1 MQPHH
6 ELAAAIYDAAYLTGE
21 FQTRSG
27 KHTNF
32 YIDKYR
38 FSSDPVILA
47 AVAERIAAL
56 LPDASTYDRIAAPEL
71 GAVSI
76 AAAVSL
82 VTKKPFIIVRKSN
95 KDYGTQR
102 SIEGIYTANDR
113 VVVIEDV
120 ITTGGAVLTAC
131 DTLKQNQL
139 TPVHIVAVINRE
151 EGAVETIQAAGYSVS
166 SVVSAHDL
174 HEIARQV

>member
-1 MQPHH
+1 MQSHH

-27 KHTNF
+27 KRTHF

-38 FSSDPVILA
+38 FSSDPIILTS
-47 AVAERIAAL
+47 VAERIATL
-56 LPDASTYDRIAAPEL
+56 LPDASAYDRIAAPEL

-102 SIEGIYTANDR
+102 SIEDG
-113 VVVIEDV
+113 
-120 ITTGGAVLTAC
+120 ITTGGVVLTAC

-151 EGAVETIQAAGYSVS
+151 EGAVEIIQAAGYSIS